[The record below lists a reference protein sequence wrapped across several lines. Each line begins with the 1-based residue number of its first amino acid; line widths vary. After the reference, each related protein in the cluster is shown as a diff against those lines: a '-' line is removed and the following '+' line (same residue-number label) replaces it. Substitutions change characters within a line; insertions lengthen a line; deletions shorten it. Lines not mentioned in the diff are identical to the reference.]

1 MDHRALSLLALLL
14 THCARAHAQSAPPDA
29 RTTVVSVVSVA
40 ADASVTPAS
49 AIEPDGNDEHGPF
62 EELGTGALPAR
73 LTARAVGRVPG
84 GLHRICDLTVFR
96 DALYAAAS
104 NQPLGSDGAVIGRY
118 VPVERGASWST
129 AFNWNRPGQPTRG
142 GGGGQGFLRVRAIG
156 DRLYV
161 PDADTPYNGFG
172 ISEGGTEGLVF
183 VSDSE
188 GRFAPAR
195 GERLRPPGP
204 PDARGYYG
212 AGVLPRAYHVLDV
225 LRFHGA
231 LWASTG
237 SVPPRE
243 RAWYGPSP
251 GALHRADERG
261 RRWMFEVDYPF
272 PWQHGVWRLTF
283 MTRFRGRLYAGIQD
297 YDGRDPND
305 YVVIAPPADAAR
317 LERQHV
323 RAYRATDDGASLTL
337 RWYTDRGRLF
347 WITLER
353 SGLAQ
358 LRFTEGGAAGDRWRT
373 VPFDTS
379 VAGRVSDVVRYRDAL
394 VALTEAGVWRL
405 ADPPDSAPPVLIG
418 PAPVF
423 NRGRAFPV
431 NDAFCASPLAV
442 YRNKLYAGTQ
452 HDAALYV
459 YE

>member
-1 MDHRALSLLALLL
+1 MVPPTYALMRWTLCPIVALSLAR
-14 THCARAHAQSAPPDA
+14 CAQARAQSLDRDA
-29 RTTVVSVVSVA
+29 RAAAVAPDGAAPSVA
-40 ADASVTPAS
+40 AD
-49 AIEPDGNDEHGPF
+49 PDGNDDHEERSVGP
-62 EELGTGALPAR
+62 LPAA
-73 LTARAVGRVPG
+73 LAARAVGRAPG

-96 DALYAAAS
+96 DALFVAAS
-104 NQPLGSDGAVIGRY
+104 NQPLGSDGAVVGRY
-118 VPVERGASWST
+118 QPGSSRTGWST

-183 VSDSE
+183 VSDAE
-188 GRFAPAR
+188 GRFAAAR
-195 GERLRPPGP
+195 GANLRPPAP
-204 PDARGYYG
+204 PDANGFFG

-225 LRFHGA
+225 IRFNGA
-231 LWASTG
+231 VYASTG

-251 GALHRADERG
+251 GALHRADARG
-261 RRWMFEVDYPF
+261 RRWTFAVDYPF
-272 PWQHGVWRLTF
+272 PWQNGVWRLTF

-297 YDGRDPND
+297 YDGREPND
-305 YVVIAPPADAAR
+305 YVTISASSNGDNSRELSRDNVAGYRVTDHGAA
-317 LERQHV
+317 
-323 RAYRATDDGASLTL
+323 LTL

-347 WITLER
+347 WIALER
-353 SGLAQ
+353 TGAAR
-358 LRFTEGGAAGDRWRT
+358 LRFTADGTRWLT
-373 VPFDTS
+373 VPFAPA
-379 VAGRVSDVVRYRDAL
+379 AGRVSDVVRFRDAL
-394 VALTEAGVWRL
+394 VALTETGIYRL
-405 ADPPDSAPPVLIG
+405 SDPPDAAAPTLIG

-442 YRNKLYAGTQ
+442 YRGQLYAGSQ
-452 HDAALYV
+452 HDATLFV